1 VDLGEQFRARAG
13 ECFRWSKE
21 ARSIDDQVRWLN
33 MAQFWLKLAQHAE
46 EQEAMRSA
54 DPSSKSE
61 EPGNGERTSD
71 PTDSSN

>member
-1 VDLGEQFRARAG
+1 VDLAEQFRARAV

-21 ARSIDDQVRWLN
+21 ARSIADQVRWLN

-61 EPGNGERTSD
+61 EIGNGEQTSG
-71 PTDSSN
+71 PSDSSN